1 MPMLWRA
8 FRQAPI
14 SRSPTCQVRRIADA
28 RPFRENDLA
37 VLRPKNDRYASPV
50 LTRPLQAGKRIDTH
64 RGTLHHNDIL
74 FKHVRDVVRT
84 APTKSGKQAG
94 TEYRL
99 HEVKLEEYVRLT
111 KRLVTPLYPQDARL
125 IVDLLDLH
133 PEPPTWAEEDG
144 NKPKLEILE
153 AGTGHGALT
162 VYLSRAI
169 HAANTPFPQRTMTDE
184 DEVDHV
190 ALEQW
195 KASRRAVLHT
205 IEISAKYSAHARTVV
220 EGFRHGQYAHNVD
233 FHVGNV
239 SEWASAALVARNE
252 QPFLSHAFL
261 DLPGA
266 EEHLSSVAQALRTDG
281 TLIIF
286 NPSITQIMASFSKV
300 KEDGLPLVL
309 DRVIELG
316 VNGGTGGREWDIRAV
331 KPRAQHKKS
340 SIGAGEDDS
349 GAEDGGV
356 DGTSDDVQEPRMSD
370 GREGADEGAKD
381 EGWKMVC
388 RPKVGDS
395 IVGGG
400 FLGIF
405 EKQR

>member
-1 MPMLWRA
+1 
-8 FRQAPI
+8 
-14 SRSPTCQVRRIADA
+14 
-28 RPFRENDLA
+28 
-37 VLRPKNDRYASPV
+37 
-50 LTRPLQAGKRIDTH
+50 
-64 RGTLHHNDIL
+64 
-74 FKHVRDVVRT
+74 
-84 APTKSGKQAG
+84 
-94 TEYRL
+94 
-99 HEVKLEEYVRLT
+99 
-111 KRLVTPLYPQDARL
+111 
-125 IVDLLDLH
+125 
-133 PEPPTWAEEDG
+133 
-144 NKPKLEILE
+144 
-153 AGTGHGALT
+153 
-162 VYLSRAI
+162 
-169 HAANTPFPQRTMTDE
+169 
-184 DEVDHV
+184 
-190 ALEQW
+190 
-195 KASRRAVLHT
+195 
-205 IEISAKYSAHARTVV
+205 
-220 EGFRHGQYAHNVD
+220 
-233 FHVGNV
+233 
-239 SEWASAALVARNE
+239 
-252 QPFLSHAFL
+252 PFLSHAFL